1 MLAELAGAA
10 SLGLL
15 CAVSPCPLATNV
27 AAVGFLGRH
36 AGSPSR
42 TLRAGGFFVA
52 GRSVVYTA
60 LAAGLAGGLVAAS
73 ALSSSLNATFGFI
86 LGPLF
91 VITGGVLLGLIP
103 LPNFGGSLTTRFTE
117 ALGRRGDGLGAFAL
131 GALFALSFC
140 PASAALFFG
149 GLVPL
154 AAEAGAPLT
163 LAATFGIATGLP
175 VLGFAVLIAGG
186 GHQLGARFG
195 QIQAIEVWLRR
206 GTGAFLLG
214 LGLYMSVTQNFG
226 G

>member
-1 MLAELAGAA
+1 MWAEVAGAA

-36 AGSPSR
+36 AGSPGR
-42 TLRAGGFFVA
+42 TLRAGAFFVA
-52 GRSVVYTA
+52 GRSVVYTV
-60 LAAGLAGGLVAAS
+60 LAAALAGGLVAAS
-73 ALSSSLNATFGFI
+73 ALSETLDRTFGF
-86 LGPLF
+86 LVGPLL
-91 VITGGVLLGLIP
+91 VLAGGVLLGVIP
-103 LPNFGGSLTTRFTE
+103 LPSFGASFARFSE
-117 ALGRRGDGLGAFAL
+117 GLGRRGDGLGAFAL

-154 AAEAGAPLT
+154 AAEAGAPVA

-175 VLGFAVLIAGG
+175 VLGFAALVAGG

-195 QIQAIEVWLRR
+195 QVQAVEVWLRR
-206 GTGAFLLG
+206 GVGALLVG
-214 LGLYMSVTQNFG
+214 VGLYLSITQNFG
-226 G
+226 A